1 MSHSETEPAA
11 REEVRMRNIL
21 KQVLITPRNYLRIAA
36 RIVPHDQ
43 REAIRPG
50 IILSHYAFTTQ
61 DGRQGYVIV
70 SHTTRHAGIC
80 LGEARSEWGT
90 WHEETGTI
98 STDSGRMY
106 NRVGEPLFAVGE
118 PCLEDRDAAH

>member
-11 REEVRMRNIL
+11 REEVRMRTIL

-50 IILSHYAFTTQ
+50 IIVSHYAFRTL
-61 DGRQGYVIV
+61 DGQPGYVIV
-70 SHTTRHAGIC
+70 SHTAQRAGISF
-80 LGEARSEWGT
+80 GEGCSEWGRWSET
-90 WHEETGTI
+90 TGTI
-98 STDSGRMY
+98 TTDGGRMY
-106 NRVGEPLFAVGE
+106 DRVGEILFETGGQ
-118 PCLEDRDAAH
+118 CLE